1 MKLINIT
8 NGHAQL
14 VNQQLSAT
22 DAKLVKVYSLGQST
36 VIYSEAP
43 THKNIVII
51 NKKRPIKE
59 VEIDFVIQRT
69 IRLPKEEL
77 EILRVHNFVEISH
90 TIRTGRP
97 KFVSLYSD

>member
-43 THKNIVII
+43 THKNVVII
-51 NKKRPIKE
+51 NKNRPVKE

-69 IRLPKEEL
+69 LHAAKEEL
-77 EILRVHNFVEISH
+77 EILHVSNFVEISQ
-90 TIRTGRP
+90 TIRVGRP
-97 KFVSLYSD
+97 KFVSLFS